1 MFPLQSTQYDLSF
14 FQLMTT
20 ILMNK
25 NTLLGTS
32 AGVDSDRVFE
42 PHSDQTKDHKIG
54 ICCFS
59 AKQAALRRKS
69 KDRLAWNHVFCFIN
83 LP

>member
-32 AGVDSDRVFE
+32 AGVDFLISDRVFE

-59 AKQAALRRKS
+59 A
-69 KDRLAWNHVFCFIN
+69 
-83 LP
+83 

>member
-1 MFPLQSTQYDLSF
+1 MNMFPLQSTQYDLSF

-32 AGVDSDRVFE
+32 AGVDFL
-42 PHSDQTKDHKIG
+42 I
-54 ICCFS
+54 
-59 AKQAALRRKS
+59 
-69 KDRLAWNHVFCFIN
+69 
-83 LP
+83 